1 MPALGYYLG
10 IAFGLGLLI
19 YGVIQLWR
27 RREAAILAGLG
38 AAALAYAAARVAGTP
53 YTAAKAIEIAAPLVA
68 LAILL
73 PLLCRA
79 ASVLHPGRQSSRTE
93 PRDGCGRC
101 VAAALFVA
109 AAGVCSLLALAN
121 APVGPTSYS
130 SKLSEYRKLVGE
142 GPTLV
147 YASPQLLEDEHG
159 APFLAW
165 ELRGGRVCIRSTDE
179 PEAPAAGVR
188 FVIRDEDGLDPDE
201 GPEAAPRQEP
211 LPADRRTAGAA
222 GTRSLSAPTGGRA
235 PNGSALHV
243 PLPGMEAATEKTTFT
258 LPDGKPLELPAGAT
272 GADAAAA
279 IGPGLAKAA
288 LAIKVDGELRD
299 LSAPLPAGGGEVA
312 ILTDRD
318 PEALELIR
326 HDAAHVMAEAVVD
339 LYPGTKVTI
348 GPPIEYGFYYDFE
361 FPPGTKITEEDL
373 PKIEQAMLDH
383 IGADEEFSRRD
394 IPAAEAIELFRG
406 QDQGFKVE
414 LIEDLVRDEGVETVS
429 LYRNGPFEDLCRG
442 PHGPSTGRIK
452 AIKLSSAA
460 GAYWRGDEKR
470 ESLTRIYGTA
480 FFSKKD
486 LEQHLERIEQAKE
499 RDHRRLGPQLGLFM
513 LRKEAP
519 GMPFWLPNG
528 TTLLRTIETEVRDQ
542 LRKRGYQEI
551 ATPQVMDEALWHRS
565 GHWDNYKDDMYFME
579 DDDRRYALRP
589 MNCPGACLVYSADRH
604 SYRELPLRL
613 AEFGRVSRNE
623 REGVLHG
630 LLRVR
635 AFTQDDAHVYCTE
648 EQIGDEVASICEAID
663 ELYGR
668 FGFTDVHVELSTR
681 PEKSMG
687 SEEQWAK
694 AEAALAEALDSQGRE
709 YTLNPGD
716 GAFYGPKIDFHVT
729 DALGRSWQCG
739 TCQLDFQMPERFEL
753 YYTGA
758 DDAAHRPVMI
768 HRALLG
774 SMERFAGILIEH
786 YAGRFPTWLAPVQA
800 IVLPISDRHNDY
812 ARRAFEQL
820 RELGVRVAVDDR
832 SESVGKK
839 IRDAATIGR
848 YPYMLVVGDR
858 EEENGAVSVRSHA
871 DGDLGEMVAGRF
883 RRPRRGRDR
892 AALSGRLG
900 HPPFCLYTA
909 PNLIAGTKN
918 HRRS

>member
-1 MPALGYYLG
+1 MA
-10 IAFGLGLLI
+10 
-19 YGVIQLWR
+19 
-27 RREAAILAGLG
+27 
-38 AAALAYAAARVAGTP
+38 
-53 YTAAKAIEIAAPLVA
+53 
-68 LAILL
+68 
-73 PLLCRA
+73 
-79 ASVLHPGRQSSRTE
+79 
-93 PRDGCGRC
+93 
-101 VAAALFVA
+101 
-109 AAGVCSLLALAN
+109 
-121 APVGPTSYS
+121 
-130 SKLSEYRKLVGE
+130 
-142 GPTLV
+142 
-147 YASPQLLEDEHG
+147 
-159 APFLAW
+159 
-165 ELRGGRVCIRSTDE
+165 
-179 PEAPAAGVR
+179 
-188 FVIRDEDGLDPDE
+188 
-201 GPEAAPRQEP
+201 
-211 LPADRRTAGAA
+211 
-222 GTRSLSAPTGGRA
+222 
-235 PNGSALHV
+235 
-243 PLPGMEAATEKTTFT
+243 GMEAATEKTTFR

-288 LAIKVDGELRD
+288 LAIKVDGKLRD
-299 LSAPLPAGGGEVA
+299 LAAPLPAAGGEIA
-312 ILTDRD
+312 ILTERD

-326 HDAAHVMAEAVVD
+326 HDAAHVMAEAVTE

-348 GPPIEYGFYYDFE
+348 GPPIESGFYYDFE
-361 FPPGTKITEEDL
+361 FPPDARVTEEDL
-373 PKIEQAMLDH
+373 PRIEAAMREH
-383 IGADEEFSRRD
+383 IAADEGFSRREVS
-394 IPAAEAIELFRG
+394 AAEAIEIFGAL
-406 QDQGFKVE
+406 DQGFKVE

-429 LYRNGPFEDLCRG
+429 LYRNGAFEDLCRG
-442 PHGPSTGRIK
+442 PHGPSTGAIK
-452 AIKLSSAA
+452 AIKLSSLA
-460 GAYWRGDEKR
+460 GAYWRGDENR

-480 FFSKKD
+480 FFSKKELD
-486 LEQHLERIEQAKE
+486 EHLERLEQAKE

-528 TTLLRTIETEVRDQ
+528 TTLLRLIETEVRAQ

-589 MNCPGACLVYSADRH
+589 MNCPGACLVYGADRH

-648 EQIGDEVASICEAID
+648 EQILPEVASICEAID

-668 FGFTDVHVELSTR
+668 FGFEHVHVELSTR
-681 PEKSMG
+681 PEKAMG
-687 SEEQWAK
+687 TEEQWAK
-694 AEAALAEALDSQGRE
+694 AEAALAEALESQGRD
-709 YTLNPGD
+709 YVLNPGD
-716 GAFYGPKIDFHVT
+716 GAFYGPKIDFHIT

-739 TCQLDFQMPERFEL
+739 TCQLDFQMPERFDL

-786 YAGRFPTWLAPVQA
+786 YAGRFPTWLAPVQS

-812 ARRAFEQL
+812 GRRAFEQL
-820 RELGVRVAVDDR
+820 RELDVRVALDDR

-839 IRDAATIGR
+839 IRDASTIGR

-858 EEENGAVSVRSHA
+858 EEENGAVAVRSHA
-871 DGDLGEMVAGRF
+871 EGDLGEMSLAEF
-883 RRPRRGRDR
+883 
-892 AALSGRLG
+892 AARIEVE
-900 HPPFCLYTA
+900 A
-909 PNLIAGTKN
+909 AE
-918 HRRS
+918 R

>member
-1 MPALGYYLG
+1 
-10 IAFGLGLLI
+10 
-19 YGVIQLWR
+19 
-27 RREAAILAGLG
+27 
-38 AAALAYAAARVAGTP
+38 
-53 YTAAKAIEIAAPLVA
+53 
-68 LAILL
+68 
-73 PLLCRA
+73 
-79 ASVLHPGRQSSRTE
+79 
-93 PRDGCGRC
+93 
-101 VAAALFVA
+101 
-109 AAGVCSLLALAN
+109 
-121 APVGPTSYS
+121 
-130 SKLSEYRKLVGE
+130 
-142 GPTLV
+142 
-147 YASPQLLEDEHG
+147 
-159 APFLAW
+159 
-165 ELRGGRVCIRSTDE
+165 
-179 PEAPAAGVR
+179 
-188 FVIRDEDGLDPDE
+188 
-201 GPEAAPRQEP
+201 
-211 LPADRRTAGAA
+211 
-222 GTRSLSAPTGGRA
+222 
-235 PNGSALHV
+235 
-243 PLPGMEAATEKTTFT
+243 MEAATEKTTFT

-299 LSAPLPAGGGEVA
+299 LAAPLPAEGGEVA

-348 GPPIEYGFYYDFE
+348 GPPIESGFYYDFE
-361 FPPGTKITEEDL
+361 FPPGTKITDEDL
-373 PKIEQAMLDH
+373 PKIEAAMQEH
-383 IGADEEFSRRD
+383 IAADEEFTCRD
-394 IPAAEAIELFRG
+394 VPVAEAIEIFKAQG
-406 QDQGFKVE
+406 QGFKVE

-452 AIKLSSAA
+452 AIKLNSVA
-460 GAYWRGDEKR
+460 GAYWRGDERR
-470 ESLTRIYGTA
+470 ERLTRIYGTA

-486 LEQHLERIEQAKE
+486 LEEHLERLEQAKA

-528 TTLLRTIETEVRDQ
+528 TTLLHTIEAEVRDQ
-542 LRKRGYQEI
+542 LRKRDYQEI
-551 ATPQVMDEALWHRS
+551 ATPQVMDESLWHRS

-589 MNCPGACLVYSADRH
+589 MNCPGACLVYASDRH

-648 EQIGDEVASICEAID
+648 EQIPAEVASICEAID
-663 ELYGR
+663 ELYSR
-668 FGFTDVHVELSTR
+668 FGFDDVHVELSTR

-687 SEEQWAK
+687 TEEQWAK
-694 AEAALAEALDSQGRE
+694 AEAALAEALESQGRE

-716 GAFYGPKIDFHVT
+716 GAFYGPKIDFHIT

-786 YAGRFPTWLAPVQA
+786 YAGRFPTWMAPVQA

-812 ARRAFEQL
+812 ARRAHERL
-820 RELGVRVAVDDR
+820 RDLGVRVAIDDR

-839 IRDAATIGR
+839 IRDASTIGL

-858 EEENGAVSVRSHA
+858 EEENEAVAVRSREE
-871 DGDLGEMVAGRF
+871 GDLGEMALADF
-883 RRPRRGRDR
+883 
-892 AALSGRLG
+892 AARVESETEQR
-900 HPPFCLYTA
+900 
-909 PNLIAGTKN
+909 
-918 HRRS
+918 

>member
-1 MPALGYYLG
+1 
-10 IAFGLGLLI
+10 
-19 YGVIQLWR
+19 
-27 RREAAILAGLG
+27 
-38 AAALAYAAARVAGTP
+38 
-53 YTAAKAIEIAAPLVA
+53 
-68 LAILL
+68 
-73 PLLCRA
+73 
-79 ASVLHPGRQSSRTE
+79 
-93 PRDGCGRC
+93 
-101 VAAALFVA
+101 
-109 AAGVCSLLALAN
+109 
-121 APVGPTSYS
+121 
-130 SKLSEYRKLVGE
+130 
-142 GPTLV
+142 
-147 YASPQLLEDEHG
+147 
-159 APFLAW
+159 
-165 ELRGGRVCIRSTDE
+165 
-179 PEAPAAGVR
+179 
-188 FVIRDEDGLDPDE
+188 
-201 GPEAAPRQEP
+201 
-211 LPADRRTAGAA
+211 
-222 GTRSLSAPTGGRA
+222 
-235 PNGSALHV
+235 
-243 PLPGMEAATEKTTFT
+243 MEAATEKTTFT

-299 LSAPLPAGGGEVA
+299 LAAPLPAGGGEVA

-318 PEALELIR
+318 PEALELLR
-326 HDAAHVMAEAVVD
+326 HDAAHVMAEAVMD

-348 GPPIEYGFYYDFE
+348 GPPIEQGFYYDFE
-361 FPPGTKITEEDL
+361 FPPGTRITEEDL
-373 PKIEQAMLDH
+373 PKIEAAMLEH
-383 IGADEEFSRRD
+383 IGADEQFSRRD
-394 IPAAEAIELFRG
+394 IPAAEAVELFRG

-452 AIKLSSAA
+452 AIKLSSVA
-460 GAYWRGDEKR
+460 GAYWRGDETR

-486 LEQHLERIEQAKE
+486 LEQHLERLEQAKE

-551 ATPQVMDEALWHRS
+551 ATPQVMDESLWHRS

-687 SEEQWAK
+687 TEDQWAK
-694 AEAALAEALDSQGRE
+694 AEAALAEALDSQNRE

-716 GAFYGPKIDFHVT
+716 GAFYGPKIDFHIT

-786 YAGRFPTWLAPVQA
+786 HAGRFPTWLAPVQA

-858 EEENGAVSVRSHA
+858 EEENGAVSVRSHV
-871 DGDLGEMVAGRF
+871 DGDLGEMVLADF
-883 RRPRRGRDR
+883 
-892 AALSGRLG
+892 AARVETETGQR
-900 HPPFCLYTA
+900 
-909 PNLIAGTKN
+909 
-918 HRRS
+918 